1 MKPGAG
7 GERPRAKRENQPEPD
22 EEIEAESAAER
33 PYGSILETER
43 QDVMAV
49 VRELFSSP
57 DAREGL
63 ERDEAIRE
71 LTRRLGFLRVGPS
84 IRETLEGDLLAASRR
99 GILETR
105 QGRLHL
111 LARSIADY
119 DRDFLK
125 EQFLASLPGYNWID
139 REEALRCFA
148 RWLGFR
154 RAGPTIVATGRSLI
168 NGLLRAG
175 RLESAGASIRR
186 VR

>member
-7 GERPRAKRENQPEPD
+7 GERPRAKKENQPEPD
-22 EEIEAESAAER
+22 EEVEAELATER
-33 PYGSILETER
+33 PYGSIYDTER

-49 VRELFSSP
+49 IRELFSNP
-57 DAREGL
+57 GARDGL

-71 LTRRLGFLRVGPS
+71 LTRRLGFQRVGPN
-84 IRETLEGDLLAASRR
+84 IRDTLEGDLLAAARR
-99 GILETR
+99 GILESR

-139 REEALRCFA
+139 REEALRGFA

-154 RAGPTIVATGRSLI
+154 RTGPMIVATGRSLI
-168 NGLLRAG
+168 NGLLRER
-175 RLESAGASIRR
+175 RLESTDESIRR
-186 VR
+186 SR